1 VALVSPRIR
10 RSGKL
15 INDKNHM
22 IISKLFIIHEADP
35 KTYTRLVCRIFGGH
49 TSSSL
54 LWSADG
60 DDFVVVIP
68 LSDDWS
74 AQLQAEFQQAQPM
87 GSRLEIAGLRYDLQ
101 PSGGIC
107 RINRNGCKATVRNED
122 LVKGTPIILRDGD
135 KTFEVPREHS
145 SLMHAVITGCAFSQ
159 TAPDFSG
166 RIQLS
171 NYSSLDTSQFCA
183 LLDYFRGKDITEI
196 GGGCGHFA
204 WTMLA
209 LGAKSVT
216 SYDEN
221 PPEAFPPV
229 HPRITQQLKELGWEF
244 IQKDLGHGLTPEVT
258 EHLVVAW
265 PTPPDDTTYTRPIAW
280 EKILPFAREVFYLG
294 RNGQDNCGT
303 PKFWALLASR
313 EILEVDSG
321 RESSIMHYG
330 PGFRPAGNN
339 ILWEEVSGFVVGQIP
354 YKSANVMVCNGFQA
368 EFREMIDAWSA
379 KFPGKFPSGKG
390 KRYKTKKLKTKS

>member
-1 VALVSPRIR
+1 
-10 RSGKL
+10 
-15 INDKNHM
+15 M
-22 IISKLFIIHEADP
+22 IISKVFIIHEADT

-87 GSRLEIAGLRYDLQ
+87 GSRLEIASLRYHLQ

-122 LVKGTPIILRDGD
+122 LVKATPIILRDGD
-135 KTFEVPREHS
+135 KNFRSPREHS
-145 SLMHAVITGCAFSQ
+145 SLNARRSSPGRRLFPNSSLISRAEFNSPITVPWTPRSFARSSITPAAKTSPRLEEAAVILPGPCWLS
-159 TAPDFSG
+159 APNRSP
-166 RIQLS
+166 RP
-171 NYSSLDTSQFCA
+171 T
-183 LLDYFRGKDITEI
+183 
-196 GGGCGHFA
+196 
-204 WTMLA
+204 
-209 LGAKSVT
+209 
-216 SYDEN
+216 DEN
-221 PPEAFPPV
+221 PPEAFPLG
-229 HPRITQQLKELGWEF
+229 HPRITKQLKELGWEF
-244 IQKDLGHGLTPEVT
+244 IQRDLGNGLTPEIT
-258 EHLVVAW
+258 EHLVAW

-294 RNGQDNCGT
+294 RNGQDSCGT

-313 EILEVDSG
+313 EILEVDTG

-379 KFPGKFPSGKG
+379 KCPGKFPSGKG
-390 KRYKTKKLKTKS
+390 KRYKTKKLKGNPLYEEESRS

>member
-1 VALVSPRIR
+1 
-10 RSGKL
+10 
-15 INDKNHM
+15 M

-221 PPEAFPPV
+221 PPEAFPPG

-265 PTPPDDTTYTRPIAW
+265 PTPPDDTTYTVPSRGRRYCLSPAKSFIW
-280 EKILPFAREVFYLG
+280 EEMARTVAARQSSERCWPRARYWRL
-294 RNGQDNCGT
+294 T
-303 PKFWALLASR
+303 PAGKARSCIMAL
-313 EILEVDSG
+313 VSG
-321 RESSIMHYG
+321 RPAIISSG
-330 PGFRPAGNN
+330 R
-339 ILWEEVSGFVVGQIP
+339 
-354 YKSANVMVCNGFQA
+354 
-368 EFREMIDAWSA
+368 R
-379 KFPGKFPSGKG
+379 
-390 KRYKTKKLKTKS
+390 